1 MPITRQ
7 KKEQVVT
14 EITGA
19 LKDAESAVFLNFHGL
34 TVTEATRLRRK
45 LRGAESTYQV
55 IKKTLL
61 TRALEAQGYSGA
73 MPELSG
79 EVAMAWSKDAVA
91 PAREAHLFGKEH
103 AGKLSILG
111 GVLEGKYLSAAEA
124 LALAKMPSKE
134 ELYQKLVGTLH
145 AVPSSFVRTLNEVPG
160 SFVRTLS
167 AIANK

>member
-1 MPITRQ
+1 
-7 KKEQVVT
+7 
-14 EITGA
+14 
-19 LKDAESAVFLNFHGL
+19 
-34 TVTEATRLRRK
+34 
-45 LRGAESTYQV
+45 
-55 IKKTLL
+55 
-61 TRALEAQGYSGA
+61 

-79 EVAMAWSKDAVA
+79 EVAMAWSRDAVA

-111 GVLEGKYLSAAEA
+111 GVLEGKYLSVAEA

-167 AIANK
+167 AIASK